1 MPSELQRVAGE
12 LLACLN
18 EAPRAID
25 YLHDRARKCR
35 EAAAWIGSQS
45 NNPNARTAAMQ
56 LDDVARRCEEAA
68 HYLSSAEARAKQWVE
83 QMVSGIRTTEPS
95 RGSTGDRPLDSGG
108 STSSLERRRDDRDD
122 NREAGK
128 PDKTAAAGDQTSRE
142 DEVPDID
149 DDEAWRLF
157 AKLPVRRDGPGH
169 REKTRGLWRNED
181 GTVDEWVSGFDEWRD
196 KADRFAVAEKIGNA
210 PHLLQ
215 ITSHVEIKFAMFMRE
230 RGLRRATL
238 VVNKRPCPGE
248 AGCDEML
255 KDFLP
260 KGAKLTIFGP
270 DNFRETYPKLTK
282 PEGTELA

>member
-1 MPSELQRVAGE
+1 MPSELQRVAAE

-18 EAPRAID
+18 EAPRAIG
-25 YLHDRARKCR
+25 YLHDRGRQCR
-35 EAAAWIGSQS
+35 EAAGWIGSQS
-45 NNPNARTAAMQ
+45 NNPSARMAAMQ
-56 LDDVARRCEEAA
+56 LDDAARRCEEAA
-68 HYLSSAEARAKQWVE
+68 HFLTLAEARAKQWVE
-83 QMVSGIRTTEPS
+83 QMVSGIRTAEP
-95 RGSTGDRPLDSGG
+95 GGG
-108 STSSLERRRDDRDD
+108 STCERPLGPGPRERRQEDSDDK
-122 NREAGK
+122 READK
-128 PDKTAAAGDQTSRE
+128 PDKTAGVDDDASLE
-142 DEVPDID
+142 DEGPDIED
-149 DDEAWRLF
+149 EEAWRLF
-157 AKLPVRRDGPGH
+157 AKLPVRLDQPGH

-181 GTVDEWVSGFDEWRD
+181 GMEDEWVSGFDEWRD

-270 DNFRETYPKLTK
+270 NNFKETYPKPTK
-282 PEGTELA
+282 PEGTESA